1 MGIFSDTADEA
12 RAAGRRVANDLSEGA
27 GNVKSV
33 ASDEIRSLIADVED
47 LVARISD
54 LKDDDLTRVRNKVMR
69 AVGDAKESLA
79 DSADRLRRQTQRIAT
94 TTDDYVHDNP
104 WQAVGL
110 AALVGAVVGI
120 IASRRS

>member
-1 MGIFSDTADEA
+1 MGTFSSTDDA
-12 RAAGRRVANDLSEGA
+12 RAAGRRVIDDLNDGA
-27 GNVKSV
+27 KHVKNT

-54 LKDDDLTRVRNKVMR
+54 LKDDDVSRVRTKVMR
-69 AVGDAKESLA
+69 AVSDAKDSLA
-79 DSADRLRRQTQRIAT
+79 ESADRVRRQTQRIAT
-94 TTDDYVHDNP
+94 TADDYVHDNP

>member
-1 MGIFSDTADEA
+1 MGTFSGSADEA
-12 RAAGRRVANDLSEGA
+12 RAAGRRLVNDLSDGA

-54 LKDDDLTRVRNKVMR
+54 LKDEDVARVRNRVMR
-69 AVGDAKESLA
+69 AVGDAKESLVG
-79 DSADRLRRQTQRIAT
+79 SADRVRRQTQRIAAT
-94 TTDDYVHDNP
+94 ADDYVHDNP

>member
-1 MGIFSDTADEA
+1 MGTVSGSADEV
-12 RAAGRRVANDLSEGA
+12 RAAGRQVAGDALEGA
-27 GNVKSV
+27 GHIKKV

-54 LKDDDLTRVRNKVMR
+54 LKDDDVARVRNRVLR
-69 AVGDAKESLA
+69 AVDDAKESLA
-79 DSADRLRRQTQRIAT
+79 DSADRVRRHTQRIAAT
-94 TTDDYVHDNP
+94 ADDFVHDNP